1 MKIIRIILL
10 ILMPAILATGCK
22 DSPEPTVGIGKWTRV
37 DTEFDSVAALVESA
51 FCRFESDTARI
62 ALIDRLGEVATRKKK
77 DIMLGRA
84 MYWRAK
90 IYIKSN
96 KFLKAENTLLKA
108 RQYVDSISYPY
119 DIARIN
125 YEMSV
130 IASPHIV
137 ADYRRDMKA
146 LEYFE
151 SIDDPLMSGSI
162 HINLGG
168 TFKLADDTVSALNHF
183 HTAREIFVKAG
194 LNDLALMNDINI
206 ATMSDNA
213 TADSLLAPLREK
225 TSLRSIESMH
235 LAVIYDSYLATQ
247 NLEYL
252 YRLKGMLSG
261 KETHRA
267 GLAHIN
273 GLISTHIFKSG
284 GPPDSIYKYA
294 LAAKTFLREQDPLS
308 THGAVLYA
316 LANAY
321 ETVVQPDSAIKY
333 LKLFVNNS
341 YAISE
346 NRSSEKIAASKS
358 RNDIEKLK
366 DEQKRLL
373 RTQQRR
379 LLSVAL
385 IVVIGS
391 AMISILLYS
400 KMKNIR
406 LSHELAEAELEK
418 VRYRLAAS
426 VLAKESGNRAINE
439 IADVVK
445 KMTTDGRL
453 SRNESSEIVSL
464 INVSRSDSEGQDAF
478 QKIYDDLRPDF
489 VANLK
494 QDFPELSEGQLRMA
508 AYIAVGM
515 TNQEIASL
523 MGIKQESVIKNRYR
537 MRSKMR
543 LDSST
548 SLEDALRKYS

>member
-1 MKIIRIILL
+1 
-10 ILMPAILATGCK
+10 
-22 DSPEPTVGIGKWTRV
+22 
-37 DTEFDSVAALVESA
+37 
-51 FCRFESDTARI
+51 
-62 ALIDRLGEVATRKKK
+62 
-77 DIMLGRA
+77 
-84 MYWRAK
+84 
-90 IYIKSN
+90 
-96 KFLKAENTLLKA
+96 
-108 RQYVDSISYPY
+108 
-119 DIARIN
+119 
-125 YEMSV
+125 
-130 IASPHIV
+130 
-137 ADYRRDMKA
+137 MKA

-151 SIDDPLMSGSI
+151 SIDDLLMSGSI

-206 ATMSDNA
+206 ATMSEGES
-213 TADSLLAPLREK
+213 ADSLLAPLRANA
-225 TSLRSIESMH
+225 SLKSIESMH
-235 LAVIYDSYLATQ
+235 LAIIYDSYLATRK
-247 NLEYL
+247 LEYL
-252 YRLKGMLSG
+252 YKLKEMLHN
-261 KETHRA
+261 EENHRA

-273 GLISTHIFKSG
+273 GLISSQIWEDG
-284 GPPDSIYKYA
+284 GSPDSIYRYA
-294 LAAKTFLREQDPLS
+294 LEAKSFLRKEDPIS

-321 ETVVQPDSAIKY
+321 ETVGQLDSAMKY
-333 LKLFVNNS
+333 LKLYVDNS
-341 YAISE
+341 NTISK
-346 NRSSEKIAASKS
+346 NRSTEKIAASKS
-358 RNDIEKLK
+358 REAIEKFNE
-366 DEQKRLL
+366 EQTRL
-373 RTQQRR
+373 RNAQRR
-379 LLSVAL
+379 RFISVTL
-385 IVVIGS
+385 IIIIGS
-391 AMISILLYS
+391 AMIFGLLYS

>member
-1 MKIIRIILL
+1 MS
-10 ILMPAILATGCK
+10 AILATGCK
-22 DSPEPTVGIGKWTRV
+22 DSPEPAVGIGKWTPV
-37 DTEFDSVAALVESA
+37 DTEFDSVASLVESA

-62 ALIDRLGEVATRKKK
+62 ALIDRLEEVATRKKK
-77 DIMLGRA
+77 NIMLGRA

-96 KFLKAENTLLKA
+96 EFLKAENTLLKA

-137 ADYRRDMKA
+137 ADYHRDMKA

-151 SIDDPLMSGSI
+151 SIYDPLMTGSI
-162 HINLGG
+162 HINLGS

-183 HTAREIFVKAG
+183 HKAREIFVKEG
-194 LNDLALMNDINI
+194 LDDLALMNDINI
-206 ATMSDNA
+206 ATMSEGES
-213 TADSLLAPLREK
+213 ADSLLAPLRANA
-225 TSLRSIESMH
+225 SLKSIESMYV
-235 LAVIYDSYLATQ
+235 AVIYDSYLATRK
-247 NLEYL
+247 LEYL
-252 YRLKGMLSG
+252 YKLKGMLHN
-261 KETHRA
+261 EEIHRA

-273 GLISTHIFKSG
+273 GLISNHIWEDG
-284 GPPDSIYKYA
+284 GSPDSICKYA
-294 LAAKTFLREQDPLS
+294 LEAKSFIRKEDPLS

-321 ETVVQPDSAIKY
+321 ETVGQLDSAMKY
-333 LKLFVNNS
+333 LKLYVDNS
-341 YAISE
+341 KTISE
-346 NRSSEKIAASKS
+346 NRSTEKIAVSKN
-358 RNDIEKLK
+358 REAIEKFNE
-366 DEQKRLL
+366 EQKRL
-373 RTQQRR
+373 RNAQRR
-379 LLSVAL
+379 RIIFVTL
-385 IVVIGS
+385 IIIIGS
-391 AMISILLYS
+391 AMIFGHLYS

-406 LSHELAEAELEK
+406 LSRELAEAELEK

-426 VLAKESGNRAINE
+426 VLAKECGNRAINE

-453 SRNESSEIVSL
+453 SRNESSEIISL
-464 INVSRSDSEGQDAF
+464 INVSRSDSGDQDAF

-508 AYIAVGM
+508 AYLAVGM
-515 TNQEIASL
+515 TNHEIASL

-543 LDSST
+543 LDSGS
-548 SLEDALRKYS
+548 SLEDALRKYT